1 MVDNTESDVTAKE
14 ENSPLTSDN
23 GSAKDTTGPDD
34 REGREEAPESDT
46 EPSDTPEIKDSIPE
60 IKDSVEDLKKRL
72 GSLSDKI
79 DNQFVREQKD
89 IRQLRKRMT
98 LSLSVVMSLSAL
110 SVLITVFAWF
120 SQRND
125 QSISEDLGERID
137 SFTLMD
143 SLIEDL
149 QQDLDLAG
157 IDSESLGEQLLGF
170 QNTLDIAIEQISL
183 SVDEKIGALDQK
195 IGGLEAS
202 VAGFND
208 QFDAF
213 SDTNLAMSTEIRRVV
228 QSNARLEE
236 FEQTLQALILLEK
249 EKYYDLV
256 TAQIEIQAGADET
269 EDSIDVD
276 DDGYIY
282 FSQDQ

>member
-1 MVDNTESDVTAKE
+1 MADNTESDETANE
-14 ENSPLTSDN
+14 QNSPITPDH
-23 GSAKDTTGPDD
+23 GSSTDMAEPDGRED
-34 REGREEAPESDT
+34 REVVSEGDAESGN
-46 EPSDTPEIKDSIPE
+46 IPE
-60 IKDSVEDLKKRL
+60 IKDSVEELKNRL
-72 GSLSDKI
+72 SGLSDKI
-79 DNQFVREQKD
+79 DNQFVREQKE
-89 IRQLRKRMT
+89 IRQLQKRMT
-98 LSLSVVMSLSAL
+98 VSLAVVMSLYSNINFTHR
-110 SVLITVFAWF
+110 VRWF
-120 SQRND
+120 TQRSD
-125 QSISEDLGERID
+125 QSIAEDAGERIN

-149 QQDLDLAG
+149 QQDLNLAG

-183 SVDEKIGALDQK
+183 SLDEKIGTFDQK

-256 TAQIEIQAGADET
+256 TAQIEIQAGEDET
-269 EDSIDVD
+269 EDSESVD

-282 FSQDQ
+282 FSSQDQ

>member
-1 MVDNTESDVTAKE
+1 MADNTESDETTKE
-14 ENSPLTSDN
+14 ENSPTTPDNASSSDM
-23 GSAKDTTGPDD
+23 AEP
-34 REGREEAPESDT
+34 EGREEREEVPEGDAESSD
-46 EPSDTPEIKDSIPE
+46 IPE
-60 IKDSVEDLKKRL
+60 IKDSVEDLKNRL
-72 GSLSDKI
+72 GGLSDKI

-89 IRQLRKRMT
+89 IRQLQKRMT
-98 LSLSVVMSLSAL
+98 VSLAVVMSLTTISIL
-110 SVLITVFAWF
+110 LTVFAWF
-120 SQRND
+120 TQRSD
-125 QSISEDLGERID
+125 QSIADDLGERIN

-143 SLIEDL
+143 SLLEDL
-149 QQDLDLAG
+149 QQDLNLAG

-183 SVDEKIGALDQK
+183 SLDEKIGTFDQK
-195 IGGLEAS
+195 IGGLEAT

-256 TAQIEIQAGADET
+256 TAQIEIQAGEDET
-269 EDSIDVD
+269 ADSESVD

-282 FSQDQ
+282 FSQGQ

>member
-1 MVDNTESDVTAKE
+1 MADNTESDETTKE
-14 ENSPLTSDN
+14 ENSPTTPDNASSSDM
-23 GSAKDTTGPDD
+23 AEP
-34 REGREEAPESDT
+34 EGREEREEVPEGDAESSD
-46 EPSDTPEIKDSIPE
+46 IPE
-60 IKDSVEDLKKRL
+60 IKDSVEDLKNRL
-72 GSLSDKI
+72 GGLSDKI

-89 IRQLRKRMT
+89 IRQLQKRMT
-98 LSLSVVMSLSAL
+98 VSLAVVMSLTTISIL
-110 SVLITVFAWF
+110 LTVFAWF
-120 SQRND
+120 TQRSD
-125 QSISEDLGERID
+125 QSIADDLGERIN

-143 SLIEDL
+143 SLLEDL
-149 QQDLDLAG
+149 QQDLNLAG

-183 SVDEKIGALDQK
+183 SLDEKIGTFDQK

-256 TAQIEIQAGADET
+256 TAQIEIQAGEDET
-269 EDSIDVD
+269 ADSESVD

-282 FSQDQ
+282 FSQGQ

>member
-1 MVDNTESDVTAKE
+1 MADNTESDKTANE
-14 ENSPLTSDN
+14 ENSPTTPDNASSSDM
-23 GSAKDTTGPDD
+23 AEP
-34 REGREEAPESDT
+34 EGREEREEVPEGDAESSD
-46 EPSDTPEIKDSIPE
+46 IPE
-60 IKDSVEDLKKRL
+60 IKDSVEDLKNRL
-72 GSLSDKI
+72 GGLSDKI

-89 IRQLRKRMT
+89 IRQLQKRMT
-98 LSLSVVMSLSAL
+98 VSLAVVMSLTTISIL
-110 SVLITVFAWF
+110 LTVFAWF
-120 SQRND
+120 TQRSD
-125 QSISEDLGERID
+125 QSIADDLGERIN

-143 SLIEDL
+143 SLLEDL
-149 QQDLDLAG
+149 QQDLNLAG

-183 SVDEKIGALDQK
+183 SLDEKIGTFDQK
-195 IGGLEAS
+195 IGGLEAT

-256 TAQIEIQAGADET
+256 TAQIEIQTGEDET
-269 EDSIDVD
+269 ADSESVD

>member
-1 MVDNTESDVTAKE
+1 MTDNTESDETANE
-14 ENSPLTSDN
+14 ENSPTTPDNASSSDM
-23 GSAKDTTGPDD
+23 SEP
-34 REGREEAPESDT
+34 EGLEEREEVPDGDVES
-46 EPSDTPEIKDSIPE
+46 SDIPE
-60 IKDSVEDLKKRL
+60 IKDSVEDLKNRL

-79 DNQFVREQKD
+79 DNQFVREQKN
-89 IRQLRKRMT
+89 IRQLQKRMT
-98 LSLSVVMSLSAL
+98 VSLAVVMSLTAISIL
-110 SVLITVFAWF
+110 LTVFVWF
-120 SQRND
+120 TQRSD
-125 QSISEDLGERID
+125 QSIAEDLGERIN

-143 SLIEDL
+143 SLLEDL
-149 QQDLDLAG
+149 QQDLNRAG

-183 SVDEKIGALDQK
+183 SLDEKIGTFDQK

-256 TAQIEIQAGADET
+256 TAQIEIQTGEDET
-269 EDSIDVD
+269 ADSESVD

>member
-1 MVDNTESDVTAKE
+1 MADNTESDETANE
-14 ENSPLTSDN
+14 QNSPITPN
-23 GSAKDTTGPDD
+23 HGSSTDMDEPDGRED
-34 REGREEAPESDT
+34 REVVSEGDAESGN
-46 EPSDTPEIKDSIPE
+46 IPE
-60 IKDSVEDLKKRL
+60 IKDSVEELKNRL
-72 GSLSDKI
+72 SGLSDKI
-79 DNQFVREQKD
+79 DNQFVREQKE
-89 IRQLRKRMT
+89 IRQLQKRMT
-98 LSLSVVMSLSAL
+98 VSLAVVMSLTAISIL
-110 SVLITVFAWF
+110 LTVFAWF
-120 SQRND
+120 TQRSD
-125 QSISEDLGERID
+125 QSIAEDLGERIN

-149 QQDLDLAG
+149 QQDLNLAG

-183 SVDEKIGALDQK
+183 SLDEKIGTFDQK

-256 TAQIEIQAGADET
+256 TAQIEIQAGEDET
-269 EDSIDVD
+269 EDSESVD

-282 FSQDQ
+282 FSSQDQ

>member
-1 MVDNTESDVTAKE
+1 MADNTESNETANE
-14 ENSPLTSDN
+14 ENSPTTRDNASSSDMAEPE
-23 GSAKDTTGPDD
+23 GRED
-34 REGREEAPESDT
+34 REGAPEGDAESSD
-46 EPSDTPEIKDSIPE
+46 IPE
-60 IKDSVEDLKKRL
+60 IKDSVEDLKNRL

-89 IRQLRKRMT
+89 IRQLQKRMT
-98 LSLSVVMSLSAL
+98 LSLSVVMSLTAISIL
-110 SVLITVFAWF
+110 LTVFVWF
-120 SQRND
+120 TQSSE
-125 QSISEDLGERID
+125 QSIAEDLGERIN

-149 QQDLDLAG
+149 QQDLNLAG
-157 IDSESLGEQLLGF
+157 IDSESLGEQLVGF
-170 QNTLDIAIEQISL
+170 QNTLDIAIEQISMSL
-183 SVDEKIGALDQK
+183 DEKVGTFDQK

-213 SDTNLAMSTEIRRVV
+213 SDTNLAMSTEIRRVI

-256 TAQIEIQAGADET
+256 TAQIEIQAGEEETAD
-269 EDSIDVD
+269 SVSVD

>member
-1 MVDNTESDVTAKE
+1 MADNTESDKTANE
-14 ENSPLTSDN
+14 ENSPTTPDNASSSDM
-23 GSAKDTTGPDD
+23 AEP
-34 REGREEAPESDT
+34 EGREEREEVPEGDAESSD
-46 EPSDTPEIKDSIPE
+46 IPE
-60 IKDSVEDLKKRL
+60 IKDSVEDLKNRL
-72 GSLSDKI
+72 GGLSDKI

-89 IRQLRKRMT
+89 IRQLQKRMT
-98 LSLSVVMSLSAL
+98 VSLAVVMSLTTISIL
-110 SVLITVFAWF
+110 LTVFAWF
-120 SQRND
+120 TQRSD
-125 QSISEDLGERID
+125 QSIADDLGERIN

-143 SLIEDL
+143 SLLEDL
-149 QQDLDLAG
+149 QQDLNLAG

-183 SVDEKIGALDQK
+183 SLDEKIGTFDQK
-195 IGGLEAS
+195 IGGLEAT

-256 TAQIEIQAGADET
+256 TAQIEIQAGEDET
-269 EDSIDVD
+269 ADSESVD

-282 FSQDQ
+282 FSQGQ

>member
-1 MVDNTESDVTAKE
+1 MADNTESDETTKE
-14 ENSPLTSDN
+14 ENSPTTPDNASSSDM
-23 GSAKDTTGPDD
+23 AEP
-34 REGREEAPESDT
+34 EGLEEREEVPDGDVES
-46 EPSDTPEIKDSIPE
+46 SDIPE
-60 IKDSVEDLKKRL
+60 IKDSVEDLKNRL

-89 IRQLRKRMT
+89 IRQLQKRMT
-98 LSLSVVMSLSAL
+98 VSLAVVMSLTAISIL
-110 SVLITVFAWF
+110 LTVFIWF
-120 SQRND
+120 TQRSD
-125 QSISEDLGERID
+125 QSIAEDLGERIN

-149 QQDLDLAG
+149 QEDLNLAG

-170 QNTLDIAIEQISL
+170 QTTLDIAIEQISL
-183 SVDEKIGALDQK
+183 SLDEKIGTFDQK

-256 TAQIEIQAGADET
+256 TAQIEIQTGEDET
-269 EDSIDVD
+269 ADSESVD

>member
-1 MVDNTESDVTAKE
+1 MADNTESDETTKE
-14 ENSPLTSDN
+14 ENSPTTPDNASSSDM
-23 GSAKDTTGPDD
+23 AEP
-34 REGREEAPESDT
+34 EGREEREEVPEGDAESSD
-46 EPSDTPEIKDSIPE
+46 IPE
-60 IKDSVEDLKKRL
+60 IKDSVEDLKNRL
-72 GSLSDKI
+72 GGLSDKI

-89 IRQLRKRMT
+89 IRQLQKRMT
-98 LSLSVVMSLSAL
+98 VSLAVVMSLTTISIL
-110 SVLITVFAWF
+110 LTVFAWF
-120 SQRND
+120 TQRSD
-125 QSISEDLGERID
+125 QSIADDLGERIN

-143 SLIEDL
+143 SLLEDL
-149 QQDLDLAG
+149 QQDLNLAG

-183 SVDEKIGALDQK
+183 SLDEKIGTFDQK
-195 IGGLEAS
+195 IGGLEAT

-228 QSNARLEE
+228 QSNARLED

-256 TAQIEIQAGADET
+256 TAQIEIQAGEDET
-269 EDSIDVD
+269 ADSESVD

-282 FSQDQ
+282 FSQGQ

>member
-1 MVDNTESDVTAKE
+1 MADNTESDKTANE
-14 ENSPLTSDN
+14 ENSPTTPDNASSSDM
-23 GSAKDTTGPDD
+23 AEP
-34 REGREEAPESDT
+34 EGLEEREEVPDGDVES
-46 EPSDTPEIKDSIPE
+46 SDIPE
-60 IKDSVEDLKKRL
+60 IKDSVEDLKNRL

-79 DNQFVREQKD
+79 DNQFVREQKN
-89 IRQLRKRMT
+89 IRQLQKRMT
-98 LSLSVVMSLSAL
+98 VSLAVVMSLTAISIL
-110 SVLITVFAWF
+110 LTVFVWF
-120 SQRND
+120 TQRSD
-125 QSISEDLGERID
+125 QSIAEDLGERIN

-149 QQDLDLAG
+149 QQDLNLAG

-183 SVDEKIGALDQK
+183 SLDEKIGTFDQK

-256 TAQIEIQAGADET
+256 TAQIEIQTGEDET
-269 EDSIDVD
+269 ADSESVD

>member
-1 MVDNTESDVTAKE
+1 MADNTESDETANE
-14 ENSPLTSDN
+14 QNSPITPN
-23 GSAKDTTGPDD
+23 HGSSTDMDEPDGRED
-34 REGREEAPESDT
+34 REVVSEGDAESGN
-46 EPSDTPEIKDSIPE
+46 IPE
-60 IKDSVEDLKKRL
+60 IKDSVEELKNRL
-72 GSLSDKI
+72 SGLSDKI
-79 DNQFVREQKD
+79 DNQFVREQKE
-89 IRQLRKRMT
+89 IRQLQKRMT
-98 LSLSVVMSLSAL
+98 VSLAVVMSLTAISIL
-110 SVLITVFAWF
+110 LTVFVWF
-120 SQRND
+120 TQRSD
-125 QSISEDLGERID
+125 QSIAEDLGERIN

-149 QQDLDLAG
+149 QQDLNLAG

-183 SVDEKIGALDQK
+183 SLDEKIGTFDQK

-256 TAQIEIQAGADET
+256 TAQIEIQAGEDET
-269 EDSIDVD
+269 EDSESVD

-282 FSQDQ
+282 FSSQDQ

>member
-1 MVDNTESDVTAKE
+1 MADNTESDETADE
-14 ENSPLTSDN
+14 ESGPIAPDN
-23 GSAKDTTGPDD
+23 GSSSDMAEPDGRED
-34 REGREEAPESDT
+34 REEVPEGDAYSTD
-46 EPSDTPEIKDSIPE
+46 IPE
-60 IKDSVEDLKKRL
+60 IKESVEDLKNRL
-72 GSLSDKI
+72 GGLSDKI
-79 DNQFVREQKD
+79 DNQFVREQRD
-89 IRQLRKRMT
+89 IRQLQKRMT
-98 LSLSVVMSLSAL
+98 LSLSVVMSLTAISIL
-110 SVLITVFAWF
+110 LTVFVWF
-120 SQRND
+120 SQSDD
-125 QSISEDLGERID
+125 QSIAEDLGERIN

-149 QQDLDLAG
+149 QQDLNLAG

-183 SVDEKIGALDQK
+183 SLDEKIGTFDQK

-256 TAQIEIQAGADET
+256 TAQIEIQAGEDET
-269 EDSIDVD
+269 ADSESED

>member
-1 MVDNTESDVTAKE
+1 MADNTESDETANE
-14 ENSPLTSDN
+14 ESSPTTPDNASSSDM
-23 GSAKDTTGPDD
+23 AEP
-34 REGREEAPESDT
+34 EGREDREEVPEGDAESSD
-46 EPSDTPEIKDSIPE
+46 IPE
-60 IKDSVEDLKKRL
+60 IKDSVEDLKNRL
-72 GSLSDKI
+72 GGLSDKI

-89 IRQLRKRMT
+89 IRQLQKRMT
-98 LSLSVVMSLSAL
+98 VSLAVVMSLTAISIL
-110 SVLITVFAWF
+110 LTVFVWF
-120 SQRND
+120 TQRSD
-125 QSISEDLGERID
+125 QSIAEDLGERIN

-149 QQDLDLAG
+149 QQDLNLAG

-183 SVDEKIGALDQK
+183 SLDEKIGTFDQK

-256 TAQIEIQAGADET
+256 TAQIEIQAGEDET
-269 EDSIDVD
+269 ADSESVD

>member
-1 MVDNTESDVTAKE
+1 MADNTESDKTANE
-14 ENSPLTSDN
+14 ENSPTTSDN
-23 GSAKDTTGPDD
+23 ASSSDMAEP
-34 REGREEAPESDT
+34 EGLEEREEVPDGDVES
-46 EPSDTPEIKDSIPE
+46 SDIPE
-60 IKDSVEDLKKRL
+60 IKDSVEDLKNRL

-89 IRQLRKRMT
+89 IRQLQKRMT
-98 LSLSVVMSLSAL
+98 VSLAVVMSLTAISIL
-110 SVLITVFAWF
+110 LTVFVWF
-120 SQRND
+120 TQRSD
-125 QSISEDLGERID
+125 QSIAEDLGERIN

-149 QQDLDLAG
+149 QEDLNLAG

-170 QNTLDIAIEQISL
+170 QTTLDISIEQISL
-183 SVDEKIGALDQK
+183 SLDEKIGTFDQK

-256 TAQIEIQAGADET
+256 TAQIEIQAGEDET
-269 EDSIDVD
+269 EDSESVD

-282 FSQDQ
+282 FSSQDQ

>member
-1 MVDNTESDVTAKE
+1 MADNTESDKTANE
-14 ENSPLTSDN
+14 ENSPTTSDN
-23 GSAKDTTGPDD
+23 ASSSDMAEP
-34 REGREEAPESDT
+34 EGREDREEVPEGDVESSD
-46 EPSDTPEIKDSIPE
+46 IPE
-60 IKDSVEDLKKRL
+60 IKDSVEDLKNRL

-89 IRQLRKRMT
+89 IRQLQKRMT
-98 LSLSVVMSLSAL
+98 VSLAVVMSLTAISIL
-110 SVLITVFAWF
+110 LTVFAWF
-120 SQRND
+120 TQRSD
-125 QSISEDLGERID
+125 QSIAEDLGERIN

-149 QQDLDLAG
+149 QEDLNLAG

-170 QNTLDIAIEQISL
+170 QTTLDIAIEQISL
-183 SVDEKIGALDQK
+183 SLDEKIGTFDQK

-256 TAQIEIQAGADET
+256 TAQIEIQAGEDET
-269 EDSIDVD
+269 EDSESVD

-282 FSQDQ
+282 FSSQDQ

>member
-1 MVDNTESDVTAKE
+1 MADNTESDETTKE
-14 ENSPLTSDN
+14 ENSPTTPDNASSSDM
-23 GSAKDTTGPDD
+23 AEP
-34 REGREEAPESDT
+34 EGLEEREEVPDGDVES
-46 EPSDTPEIKDSIPE
+46 SDIPE
-60 IKDSVEDLKKRL
+60 IKDSVEDLKNRL

-79 DNQFVREQKD
+79 DNQFVREQKN
-89 IRQLRKRMT
+89 IRQLQKRMT
-98 LSLSVVMSLSAL
+98 VSLAVVMSLTAISIL
-110 SVLITVFAWF
+110 LTVFVWF
-120 SQRND
+120 TQRSD
-125 QSISEDLGERID
+125 QSIAEDLGERID

-149 QQDLDLAG
+149 QEDLNLAG

-170 QNTLDIAIEQISL
+170 QTTLDIAIEQISL
-183 SVDEKIGALDQK
+183 SLDEKIGTFDQK

-256 TAQIEIQAGADET
+256 TAQIEIQTGEDET
-269 EDSIDVD
+269 ADSESVD

>member
-1 MVDNTESDVTAKE
+1 MADNTESDKTANE
-14 ENSPLTSDN
+14 ENSPTTPDNASSSDM
-23 GSAKDTTGPDD
+23 SEP
-34 REGREEAPESDT
+34 EGLEEREEVPDGDVES
-46 EPSDTPEIKDSIPE
+46 SDIPE
-60 IKDSVEDLKKRL
+60 IKDSVEDLKNRL

-79 DNQFVREQKD
+79 DNQFVREQKN
-89 IRQLRKRMT
+89 IRQLQKRMT
-98 LSLSVVMSLSAL
+98 VSLAVVMSLTAISIL
-110 SVLITVFAWF
+110 LTVFIWF
-120 SQRND
+120 TQRSD
-125 QSISEDLGERID
+125 QSIAEDLGERIN

-149 QQDLDLAG
+149 QQDLNLAG

-183 SVDEKIGALDQK
+183 SLDEKIGTFDQK

-256 TAQIEIQAGADET
+256 TAQIEIQTGEDET
-269 EDSIDVD
+269 ADSESVD

>member
-1 MVDNTESDVTAKE
+1 MADNTESDETANE
-14 ENSPLTSDN
+14 ENSPTTPDNASSSDM
-23 GSAKDTTGPDD
+23 AEP
-34 REGREEAPESDT
+34 EGLEEREEVPEGDAESSD
-46 EPSDTPEIKDSIPE
+46 IPE
-60 IKDSVEDLKKRL
+60 IKDSVEDLKNRL
-72 GSLSDKI
+72 GGLSDKI

-89 IRQLRKRMT
+89 IRQLQKRMT
-98 LSLSVVMSLSAL
+98 VSLAVVMSLTAISIL
-110 SVLITVFAWF
+110 LTVFVWF
-120 SQRND
+120 TQRSD
-125 QSISEDLGERID
+125 QSIAEDLGERIN

-149 QQDLDLAG
+149 QQDLNLAG

-183 SVDEKIGALDQK
+183 NLDEKIGTFDQK

-228 QSNARLEE
+228 QSNARLED

-256 TAQIEIQAGADET
+256 TAQIEIQAGGDET
-269 EDSIDVD
+269 ADPESVV

>member
-1 MVDNTESDVTAKE
+1 MADNTESDKTANE
-14 ENSPLTSDN
+14 ENSPTTPDNASSSDM
-23 GSAKDTTGPDD
+23 AEP
-34 REGREEAPESDT
+34 EGLEEREEVPDGDVES
-46 EPSDTPEIKDSIPE
+46 SDIPE
-60 IKDSVEDLKKRL
+60 IKDSVEDLKNRL

-89 IRQLRKRMT
+89 IRQLQKRMT
-98 LSLSVVMSLSAL
+98 VSLAVVMSLTAISIL
-110 SVLITVFAWF
+110 LTVFVWF
-120 SQRND
+120 TQRSD
-125 QSISEDLGERID
+125 QSIAEDLGERIN

-149 QQDLDLAG
+149 QEDLNLAG

-170 QNTLDIAIEQISL
+170 QTTLDIAIEQISL
-183 SVDEKIGALDQK
+183 SLDEKIGTFDQK

-256 TAQIEIQAGADET
+256 TAQIEIQAGEDET
-269 EDSIDVD
+269 ADSESVD

>member
-1 MVDNTESDVTAKE
+1 MAENTESDVTAKE
-14 ENSPLTSDN
+14 GNSPMAPDN
-23 GSAKDTTGPDD
+23 GSSTDMAEPGGRED
-34 REGREEAPESDT
+34 REEVPEGDSESSD
-46 EPSDTPEIKDSIPE
+46 IPE
-60 IKDSVEDLKKRL
+60 IKDSVEDLKNRL

-89 IRQLRKRMT
+89 IRQLQKRMT
-98 LSLSVVMSLSAL
+98 VSLAVVMSLTAISIL
-110 SVLITVFAWF
+110 LTVFIWF
-120 SQRND
+120 TQRSD
-125 QSISEDLGERID
+125 QSIAEDLGERIN

-149 QQDLDLAG
+149 QQDLNLAG

-183 SVDEKIGALDQK
+183 SLDEKIGTFDQK

-213 SDTNLAMSTEIRRVV
+213 SDTNLAMSTEIRRVI

-256 TAQIEIQAGADET
+256 TAQIEIQEGEDET
-269 EDSIDVD
+269 ADSISVD

-282 FSQDQ
+282 FNQDQ

>member
-1 MVDNTESDVTAKE
+1 MADNTESDKTANE
-14 ENSPLTSDN
+14 ENSPTTPDNASSSDM
-23 GSAKDTTGPDD
+23 AEP
-34 REGREEAPESDT
+34 EGLEEREEVPDGDVES
-46 EPSDTPEIKDSIPE
+46 SDIPE
-60 IKDSVEDLKKRL
+60 IKDSVEDLKNRL

-89 IRQLRKRMT
+89 IRQLQKRMT
-98 LSLSVVMSLSAL
+98 VSLAVVMSLTAISIL
-110 SVLITVFAWF
+110 LTVFVWF
-120 SQRND
+120 TQRSD
-125 QSISEDLGERID
+125 QSIAEDLGERID

-149 QQDLDLAG
+149 QEDLNLAG

-170 QNTLDIAIEQISL
+170 QTTLDIAIEQISL
-183 SVDEKIGALDQK
+183 SLDEKIGTFDQK

-256 TAQIEIQAGADET
+256 TAQIEIQAGEDET
-269 EDSIDVD
+269 ADSESVD

>member
-1 MVDNTESDVTAKE
+1 MADNTESDETTKE
-14 ENSPLTSDN
+14 ENSPTTPDNASSSDM
-23 GSAKDTTGPDD
+23 AEP
-34 REGREEAPESDT
+34 EGREEREEVPEGDAESSD
-46 EPSDTPEIKDSIPE
+46 IPE
-60 IKDSVEDLKKRL
+60 IKDSVEDLKNRL
-72 GSLSDKI
+72 GGLSDKI

-89 IRQLRKRMT
+89 IRQLQKRMT
-98 LSLSVVMSLSAL
+98 VSLAVVMSLTTISIL
-110 SVLITVFAWF
+110 LTVFAWF
-120 SQRND
+120 TQRSD
-125 QSISEDLGERID
+125 QSIAEDLGERIN

-143 SLIEDL
+143 SLLEDL
-149 QQDLDLAG
+149 QQDLNLAG

-183 SVDEKIGALDQK
+183 SLDEKIGTFDQK
-195 IGGLEAS
+195 IGGLEAT

-256 TAQIEIQAGADET
+256 TAQIEIQAGEDET
-269 EDSIDVD
+269 ADSESVD

-282 FSQDQ
+282 FSQGQ

>member
-1 MVDNTESDVTAKE
+1 MADNTESDETTKE
-14 ENSPLTSDN
+14 ENSPTTPDNASSSDM
-23 GSAKDTTGPDD
+23 AEP
-34 REGREEAPESDT
+34 EGREEREEVPEGDAESSD
-46 EPSDTPEIKDSIPE
+46 IPE
-60 IKDSVEDLKKRL
+60 IKDSVEDLKNRL
-72 GSLSDKI
+72 GGLSDKI

-89 IRQLRKRMT
+89 IRQLQKRMT
-98 LSLSVVMSLSAL
+98 VSLAVVMSLTTISIL
-110 SVLITVFAWF
+110 LTVFAWF
-120 SQRND
+120 TQRSD
-125 QSISEDLGERID
+125 QSIADDLGERIN

-143 SLIEDL
+143 SLLEDL
-149 QQDLDLAG
+149 QQDLNLAG

-183 SVDEKIGALDQK
+183 SLDEKIGTFDQK
-195 IGGLEAS
+195 IGGLEAT

-256 TAQIEIQAGADET
+256 TAQIEIQTGEDET
-269 EDSIDVD
+269 ADSESVD